1 MEIPTSIRTKI
12 AALVISAAGITGI
25 SQYEG
30 FSEKAYVPVPG
41 DVVTIGHGT
50 TRHPDGTPIRMGE
63 KITRATAEEYL
74 KIDIHRFQSKM
85 QECVKVDLSQN
96 EFDAYIS
103 LEYNIGPSAFCGSSL
118 VKKLNTYDYA
128 GACKEILKWDKF
140 QGNPLPGLTK
150 RRQKEYTLCIGS
162 QK

>member
-25 SQYEG
+25 TTHEG
-30 FSEKAYVPVPG
+30 FRDTAYTPVKG
-41 DVVTIGHGT
+41 DEITIGYGSTH
-50 TRHPDGTPIRMGE
+50 HPDGSPIKKGE

-74 KIDIHRFQSKM
+74 KYDIHRFQSKM

-103 LEYNIGPSAFCGSSL
+103 LEYNIGPTAFCGSTL